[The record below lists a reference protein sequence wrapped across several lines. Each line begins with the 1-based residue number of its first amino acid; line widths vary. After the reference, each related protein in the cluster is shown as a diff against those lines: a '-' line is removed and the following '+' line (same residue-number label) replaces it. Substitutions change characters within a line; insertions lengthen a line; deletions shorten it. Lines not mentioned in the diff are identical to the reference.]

1 MAAIALISSIGLLI
15 SDRNFYTKFSKTPI
29 TLAICAGIWLVAFA
43 IISPIIFDINLFGE
57 NFGQFG
63 WNPEAAR
70 CGVTYSENVGEDST
84 HRKVIFACGVIVPF
98 LVISVRFKLKTPFRY
113 LYKVYPNPAMV
124 CWAFSTGG
132 TMEMP
137 ADW

>member
-1 MAAIALISSIGLLI
+1 MVPLELRNSLLE
-15 SDRNFYTKFSKTPI
+15 
-29 TLAICAGIWLVAFA
+29 CVAGIWLVAFA

-70 CGVTYSENVGEDST
+70 CGVTYSENVEEEST

-98 LVISVRFKLKTPFRY
+98 LVISVRFKLKTF
-113 LYKVYPNPAMV
+113 
-124 CWAFSTGG
+124 
-132 TMEMP
+132 
-137 ADW
+137 